1 MPKRTFTSYVSQGRW
16 SVADARSVLEA
27 QARTGL
33 SMREFAEREGLDE
46 QRLQRWSRRLAQSDA
61 TSAKDTNDV
70 VPKFVEIAS
79 RGTGIAGIVE
89 VVLCCGRVL
98 RVSDAIEPGTLR
110 RLVDALEEVSC

>member
-27 QARTGL
+27 QAHTGL

-61 TSAKDTNDV
+61 TSANDTNDV

-79 RGTGIAGIVE
+79 RGTGIVE